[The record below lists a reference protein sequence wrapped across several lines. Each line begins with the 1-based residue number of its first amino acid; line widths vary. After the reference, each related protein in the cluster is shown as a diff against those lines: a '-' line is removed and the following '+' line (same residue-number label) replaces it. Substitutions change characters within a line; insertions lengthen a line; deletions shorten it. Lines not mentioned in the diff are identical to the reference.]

1 MVRAPCC
8 EKNGLKKGSWTPEE
22 DQKLID
28 FITKN
33 GHGSWRALPKRAGLQ
48 RCGKSCRLRW
58 TNYLRPDIKRGQLS
72 YEEETT
78 IIRLHEVLGNKW
90 SAIAASL
97 PGRTDN
103 EIKNHWNTHI
113 KKKLIKMG
121 IDPVTHKAIPAAQ
134 EPDANFPLSSL
145 LNQVSNWE
153 GSATQ
158 SNSLAPLLTR
168 GNFQPHIHEL
178 LPPQT
183 GIFNS
188 LSMMASCSELG
199 AGMTISAFIDREMQV
214 GSRASE
220 GATVSSEGEEKREYW
235 TNMIGCARNANLH
248 SFKY

>member
-1 MVRAPCC
+1 MFY
-8 EKNGLKKGSWTPEE
+8 S
-22 DQKLID
+22 
-28 FITKN
+28 
-33 GHGSWRALPKRAGLQ
+33 
-48 RCGKSCRLRW
+48 
-58 TNYLRPDIKRGQLS
+58 LS
-72 YEEETT
+72 LS
-78 IIRLHEVLGNKW
+78 RW

-199 AGMTISAFIDREMQV
+199 AGMTISALIDREMQV